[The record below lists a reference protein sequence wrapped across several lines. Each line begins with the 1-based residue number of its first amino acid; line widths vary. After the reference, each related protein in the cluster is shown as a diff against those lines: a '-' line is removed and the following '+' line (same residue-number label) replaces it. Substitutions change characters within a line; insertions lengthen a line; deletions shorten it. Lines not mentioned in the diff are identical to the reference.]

1 MKITLKSLPD
11 ILATFPE
18 INSSKSI
25 IGFSRSLL
33 ATGMLLLLIF
43 NDLNFLIPANYLQSL
58 NLHSLKFRFNF
69 FLLFDSSHIVVMQ
82 VLALLILIVIISGYY
97 LQVTSL
103 LHFWISASLYVLN
116 PVRVGGDNINMML
129 TLLLIP
135 VCLFEARKNH
145 WNLPVE
151 AGKFHQL
158 VQIIFLFIIKLQVA
172 YIYFDSLY
180 DKLHVKEWLNG
191 MMIYYWF
198 NHNFFGLHPRLT
210 NFAQPLLQSVPVLV
224 FIAWGTMLLE
234 ALLVTG
240 LLFTQRFKLI
250 LLKLGIVFHL
260 SIMLI
265 HGFASFFFAM
275 SAALFLYLYPAKKPF
290 SLNIILNEKY

>member
-135 VCLFEARKNH
+135 VCLFDSRKNH
-145 WNLPVE
+145 WNTPAE
-151 AGKFHQL
+151 YNKFNQL
-158 VQIIFLFIIKLQVA
+158 IQNIFLFIIKLQVA
-172 YIYFDSLY
+172 FIYFDSLF

-191 MMIYYWF
+191 MMINYWF
-198 NHNFFGLHPRLT
+198 THHFFGLHSKLIT
-210 NFAQPLLQSVPVLV
+210 LVAPLLGSIPFLL
-224 FIAWGTMLLE
+224 FIAWGTMLFE
-234 ALLVTG
+234 AVLVMG
-240 LLFTQRFKLI
+240 LIIPQRFKLT
-250 LLKLGIVFHL
+250 LLKLGIIFHL
-260 SIMLI
+260 SIMLV